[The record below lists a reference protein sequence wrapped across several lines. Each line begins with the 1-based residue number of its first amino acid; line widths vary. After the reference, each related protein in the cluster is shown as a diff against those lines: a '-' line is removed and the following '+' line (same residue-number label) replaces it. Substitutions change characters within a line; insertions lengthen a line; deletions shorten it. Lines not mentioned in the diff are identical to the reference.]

1 MIILT
6 QVLSSYFQLFRVLI
20 HNIVIVVLIV
30 SQGGIMK
37 WDKLH
42 YKKMQSYVIYF
53 QYMLE
58 FSDDLSTKENW
69 II

>member
-20 HNIVIVVLIV
+20 HNIVIVVLTV

-42 YKKMQSYVIYF
+42 KMKMQSYVIYF
-53 QYMLE
+53 QYMLG

>member
-20 HNIVIVVLIV
+20 HNIVIVVLTV

-42 YKKMQSYVIYF
+42 KIKMQSYVIYF
-53 QYMLE
+53 QYMLG